1 MKYLLFTLIGV
12 TMMLGAKA
20 QEKVLTMEETIL
32 GYQLYPQN
40 KNVAWQGEKKGAGQI
55 PVPYPDCLQGYSG
68 TERNLYPAE
77 VQNFPAYRSGLS
89 T

>member
-40 KNVAWQGEKKGAGQI
+40 KNVAWQGEKNALTYVEGTNLMTEAAAGAEKQ
-55 PVPYPDCLQGYSG
+55 V
-68 TERNLYPAE
+68 
-77 VQNFPAYRSGLS
+77 
-89 T
+89 